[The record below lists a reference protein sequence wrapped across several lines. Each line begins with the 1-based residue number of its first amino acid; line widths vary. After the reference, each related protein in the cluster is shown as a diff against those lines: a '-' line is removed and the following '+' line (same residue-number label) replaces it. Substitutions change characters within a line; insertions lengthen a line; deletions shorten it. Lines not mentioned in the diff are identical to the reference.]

1 MTVIIQIPCAR
12 CGAANRVP
20 EARLGDVPV
29 CGRCRE
35 RLFPAH
41 PVALDDTSFARFVER
56 SDLPVLVDFWAAWCG
71 PCRTMAP
78 HFEQA
83 AAQHAGR
90 ILFAKVDTDAA
101 PETSRRHAIESI
113 PTLILFRSGHPSARQ
128 TGALSSAEIAA
139 WLERESAR

>member
-1 MTVIIQIPCAR
+1 VTTVVQIPCAR

-20 EARLGDVPV
+20 AARLGDVPV

-35 RLFPAH
+35 RLFPDH
-41 PVALDDTSFARFVER
+41 PIALDDATFARFVER

-78 HFEQA
+78 QFEHA
-83 AAQHAGR
+83 ARAHAGR
-90 ILFAKVDTDAA
+90 ILFAKLDTDAA

-113 PTLILFRSGHPSARQ
+113 PTLILFRSGHPVARHS
-128 TGALSSAEIAA
+128 GALGSAEITA
-139 WLERESAR
+139 WLRRELA